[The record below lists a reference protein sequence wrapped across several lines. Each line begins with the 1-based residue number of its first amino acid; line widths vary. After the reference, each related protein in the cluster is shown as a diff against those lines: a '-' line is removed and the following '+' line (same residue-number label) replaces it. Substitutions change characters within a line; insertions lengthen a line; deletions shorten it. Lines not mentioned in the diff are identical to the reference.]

1 MIILHQLW
9 LRLEFIHIV
18 DRVTGGWR
26 AGRNSDGG
34 QLTITVSVLLFWTR
48 SMRGMCHMPVMGHL
62 NPHSIAPLVT
72 VIVVL
77 FASYILTASLSNIV
91 M

>member
-1 MIILHQLW
+1 M
-9 LRLEFIHIV
+9 
-18 DRVTGGWR
+18 
-26 AGRNSDGG
+26 
-34 QLTITVSVLLFWTR
+34 SVLLFRTR
-48 SMRGMCHMPVMGHL
+48 SMRGMHHMPVMGHL
-62 NPHSIAPLVT
+62 NSRSIAPLVT